1 MQRTRLPIGSVFG
14 IVSVT
19 TLIAVELLAAVGA
32 FAWALAGL
40 FDLSDLASYILA
52 TIVGIPSLVV
62 VGKVTQLAIDSERSM
77 VKAEDRET

>member
-1 MQRTRLPIGSVFG
+1 M
-14 IVSVT
+14 SVT